1 MHLEIVT
8 PEASLVSG
16 EVKSLTVPGVNGDN
30 QKKVIEEVFR
40 HQMVLPFILKYTLL
54 QIVAH
59 VRFSLFPFT
68 NTWEMKSMTMMMM
81 MMMIM
86 MMMMMMMTIC

>member
-1 MHLEIVT
+1 MSWERVI
-8 PEASLVSG
+8 
-16 EVKSLTVPGVNGDN
+16 EVFCGLKI
-30 QKKVIEEVFR
+30 KRYEKVIEEVFR

-81 MMMIM
+81 I
-86 MMMMMMMTIC
+86 MMTIC